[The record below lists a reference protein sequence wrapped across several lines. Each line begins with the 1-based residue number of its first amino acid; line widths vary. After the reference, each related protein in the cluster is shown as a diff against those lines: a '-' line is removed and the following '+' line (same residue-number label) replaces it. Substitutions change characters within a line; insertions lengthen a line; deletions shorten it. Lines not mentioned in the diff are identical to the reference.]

1 MFVGGFIF
9 LSIRALLIKASSANV
24 FPSPCCPGQME
35 EGHPTGEIINTRAE
49 NICNRNIW
57 GLTNS
62 LKEKIKSCVL
72 VCLIL
77 IDCLAS
83 SVIHHG
89 LVSHPWMTKQ
99 QTRVNNQ
106 CIKKPYFHFY
116 NATTLLS
123 LTFSFFLIRAHFLSL
138 SLHSLFDLL
147 FCLDSA
153 SVKNL
158 SQNRKLLEFGSLR
171 VWDRAWGE
179 GVTNRW

>member
-1 MFVGGFIF
+1 MYSPLPV
-9 LSIRALLIKASSANV
+9 ALGKWRRDT
-24 FPSPCCPGQME
+24 QQ
-35 EGHPTGEIINTRAE
+35 GEIINTRAE

-62 LKEKIKSCVL
+62 LKEKIKSFVL

-123 LTFSFFLIRAHFLSL
+123 LTFFFLKSGLIFFLL
-138 SLHSLFDLL
+138 SLHSFRDLL
-147 FCLDSA
+147 VCFDSE

-158 SQNRKLLEFGSLR
+158 SQNRKLLEFG
-171 VWDRAWGE
+171 VWDRARGG